1 VVWERD
7 RGVQRSALKGP
18 SAQGAWQ
25 RRCTHL
31 QGRLPPSRGTAQPA
45 VSAQAM
51 HRRPSRGSGRLQSG
65 STTARGYWRGAAA
78 TQRAARVLRGAS
90 MPRTCVGGDG
100 GRKCC
105 VRLAGPRDLNTALR
119 SPPPRPGT
127 DARGVLAPSR
137 DLRLGVISTD
147 TAAGGCR
154 TRAWRGRTRACHVTR
169 ANRRSGVAFCHLER
183 LARALPVP
191 FSARSA
197 PMAASSWDTYEASK
211 ALLAKHG
218 SVAGVKAAAATDAS
232 VVKPLTVGLDKWSAI
247 DAAIVEAAKD
257 VDIVIPVRSGAKRAP
272 HSARG
277 ERGNAPCRK
286 CRRFGSRAARAAP
299 RRRSA
304 TWTSWSSGATSCCR
318 TT

>member
-1 VVWERD
+1 
-7 RGVQRSALKGP
+7 
-18 SAQGAWQ
+18 
-25 RRCTHL
+25 
-31 QGRLPPSRGTAQPA
+31 
-45 VSAQAM
+45 
-51 HRRPSRGSGRLQSG
+51 
-65 STTARGYWRGAAA
+65 
-78 TQRAARVLRGAS
+78 
-90 MPRTCVGGDG
+90 
-100 GRKCC
+100 
-105 VRLAGPRDLNTALR
+105 
-119 SPPPRPGT
+119 
-127 DARGVLAPSR
+127 
-137 DLRLGVISTD
+137 
-147 TAAGGCR
+147 
-154 TRAWRGRTRACHVTR
+154 
-169 ANRRSGVAFCHLER
+169 
-183 LARALPVP
+183 
-191 FSARSA
+191 
-197 PMAASSWDTYEASK
+197 MAASSWDTYEASK